1 MNVMPI
7 ELSNKNFL
15 SLWKSNGIVYKKPC
29 YATLLKI
36 IANCH
41 FSGIFLQYSHRKI
54 VRQIN
59 IILWKH
65 VLFMKNKN

>member
-1 MNVMPI
+1 MNVMTI
-7 ELSNKNFL
+7 ELSNRTFL

-29 YATLLKI
+29 YAALLKI
-36 IANCH
+36 VANCH
-41 FSGIFLQYSHRKI
+41 FPVIFLQYSHREI

-59 IILWKH
+59 IRLWKH